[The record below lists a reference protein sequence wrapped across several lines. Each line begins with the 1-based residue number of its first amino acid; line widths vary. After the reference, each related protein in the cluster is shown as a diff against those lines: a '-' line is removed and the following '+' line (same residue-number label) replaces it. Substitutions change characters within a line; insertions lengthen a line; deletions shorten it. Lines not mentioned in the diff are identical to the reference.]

1 MSYQSAPTTGMSP
14 LFDFDET
21 PQTPDQNP
29 VVTQSKHADLD
40 GTDHDIMVLSALDLH
55 QLSMQE
61 AQRVHG
67 MLSAWVERDQIAYYI
82 HDAPVSSDAAYDA
95 RLRALQT
102 LEEDFPSLDSP
113 DSPTHRVGGSFSNT
127 FPSVR
132 HPSRM
137 LSLDDVFSFDE
148 LKTWYDSVL
157 TDLSAVTAQPT
168 IQMTSEV
175 KIDGLALNLIYQD
188 GILVQ
193 GLTRGDGITGED
205 ITLNVRTIDS
215 IPDRL
220 HGNPEDIPHLVEIR
234 GEVFMRFDDFIA
246 LNQQR
251 ENDGKT
257 PFANPR
263 NAAAGSLR
271 QKDPRITAHR
281 KLSFYAHGIGLIQ
294 WGSNNTE
301 HHLDYLSNAY
311 DLYREWGIPTSS
323 HTRLVHSFRD
333 ILDMIAYYSKHRND
347 IEHPLDGIVI
357 KIDNLEFQSSL
368 GNTSRAPRWA
378 IAYKYPPEE
387 VNTKLR
393 DIIVQVGRTGRVTP
407 VAVLDP
413 VFVAGSTISRTTL
426 HNADEIKRKGIL
438 IGDTVIVRK
447 AGDVI
452 PELVGPVIVDREGHE
467 KELHE
472 FKMPTT
478 CPSCGAPLAP
488 AKEGD
493 VDVRCPNI
501 ESCPSQLTERVL
513 HLGSRSAF
521 DIEHLGE
528 EAATALTNP
537 EENRPTSLDVYAPF
551 LGKEIIVQPG
561 KEPEPYQPPEGLTL
575 PPLQQPVLSSE
586 ADIFSLTI
594 EQLRYVRVWRE
605 IPIIEVT
612 TSKDGNGKIK
622 KKRHRRGGSG
632 LWHQVPAFFNEP
644 KKNETAETA
653 RPNINTVAL
662 FSEFEKTKQA
672 ELWRILVAFSIRR
685 LGPPTARLIA
695 NKMRTLDALESAQ
708 ITDLTAIKGVG
719 EEIAKCV
726 CEWFTK
732 AQDPQDF
739 RYHVLN
745 AWKQAGVGQQSLPTQ
760 EVPQTLQ
767 GLTLVVTG
775 TLVGYSREGIKEIIE
790 AHGGK
795 AASSVSKKTNYVVI
809 GTNPGSKALKAEQLG
824 ITLLNEAQFE
834 KLLQQGV
841 SNES

>member
-257 PFANPR
+257 PFDND
-263 NAAAGSLR
+263 G
-271 QKDPRITAHR
+271 
-281 KLSFYAHGIGLIQ
+281 GL
-294 WGSNNTE
+294 
-301 HHLDYLSNAY
+301 
-311 DLYREWGIPTSS
+311 
-323 HTRLVHSFRD
+323 
-333 ILDMIAYYSKHRND
+333 
-347 IEHPLDGIVI
+347 
-357 KIDNLEFQSSL
+357 
-368 GNTSRAPRWA
+368 
-378 IAYKYPPEE
+378 
-387 VNTKLR
+387 
-393 DIIVQVGRTGRVTP
+393 
-407 VAVLDP
+407 
-413 VFVAGSTISRTTL
+413 
-426 HNADEIKRKGIL
+426 
-438 IGDTVIVRK
+438 
-447 AGDVI
+447 
-452 PELVGPVIVDREGHE
+452 
-467 KELHE
+467 
-472 FKMPTT
+472 
-478 CPSCGAPLAP
+478 
-488 AKEGD
+488 
-493 VDVRCPNI
+493 
-501 ESCPSQLTERVL
+501 
-513 HLGSRSAF
+513 
-521 DIEHLGE
+521 
-528 EAATALTNP
+528 
-537 EENRPTSLDVYAPF
+537 
-551 LGKEIIVQPG
+551 
-561 KEPEPYQPPEGLTL
+561 
-575 PPLQQPVLSSE
+575 
-586 ADIFSLTI
+586 
-594 EQLRYVRVWRE
+594 
-605 IPIIEVT
+605 
-612 TSKDGNGKIK
+612 
-622 KKRHRRGGSG
+622 
-632 LWHQVPAFFNEP
+632 
-644 KKNETAETA
+644 
-653 RPNINTVAL
+653 
-662 FSEFEKTKQA
+662 
-672 ELWRILVAFSIRR
+672 
-685 LGPPTARLIA
+685 
-695 NKMRTLDALESAQ
+695 
-708 ITDLTAIKGVG
+708 
-719 EEIAKCV
+719 
-726 CEWFTK
+726 
-732 AQDPQDF
+732 
-739 RYHVLN
+739 
-745 AWKQAGVGQQSLPTQ
+745 
-760 EVPQTLQ
+760 
-767 GLTLVVTG
+767 
-775 TLVGYSREGIKEIIE
+775 
-790 AHGGK
+790 
-795 AASSVSKKTNYVVI
+795 
-809 GTNPGSKALKAEQLG
+809 
-824 ITLLNEAQFE
+824 
-834 KLLQQGV
+834 
-841 SNES
+841 